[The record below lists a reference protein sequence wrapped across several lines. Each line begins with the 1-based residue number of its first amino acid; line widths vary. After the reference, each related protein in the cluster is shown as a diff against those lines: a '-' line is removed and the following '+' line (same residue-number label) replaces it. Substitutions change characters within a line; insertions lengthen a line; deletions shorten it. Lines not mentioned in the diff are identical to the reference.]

1 MTALPTNPLIG
12 TALHRVMQRLE
23 EIQTHLEDD
32 TRNDFEAAKR
42 LLPVS
47 DRVAVT
53 LDEVKAELNR
63 RYVELRRAER
73 DKTHKPAPAKITLKM
88 PGRNA
93 APVIYPRTIRGIEEM
108 LEWIGGA
115 MNDKGAGIVALNH
128 ELLDTIA
135 EAQGKRWADKVA
147 GLREAAMDALTP
159 SGEE

>member
-1 MTALPTNPLIG
+1 MTAIERPANPLIG
-12 TALHRVMQRLE
+12 TSLHRVMQRLE

-63 RYVELRRAER
+63 RYVELRRSER
-73 DKTHKPAPAKITLKM
+73 DKTHKPAPPKITLKM

-93 APVIYPRTIRGIEEM
+93 APVTFDRTARGITALLDFIGDAM
-108 LEWIGGA
+108 ADGGA
-115 MNDKGAGIVALNH
+115 GMVALNH

-135 EAQGKRWADKVA
+135 AKGWPDEVA
-147 GLREAAMDALTP
+147 ALRGAAMDALTP
-159 SGEE
+159 GQAED